1 MCRKFYD
8 CSTILGG
15 GEKSIDRSIPGTQ
28 QSRVFVTAS
37 NLAVISHS
45 GGHMGGFSFRCEP
58 SEDVCFVSGKGFPI
72 CPFEDPKLDFAI
84 YFLKQSWILVISA
97 TKIER

>member
-1 MCRKFYD
+1 MCCKFYD

-58 SEDVCFVSGKGFPI
+58 SEDVCFVSGITRGFP
-72 CPFEDPKLDFAI
+72 FAH
-84 YFLKQSWILVISA
+84 LRTQNWILQF
-97 TKIER
+97 TF